1 MTVAAIMQRGDRFC
15 LVEEEADGRLVY
27 NQPAGHWEPGETLA
41 EACAR
46 EALEETAH
54 SFRPTHL
61 LGVYRWHYAPKVRG
75 TLPPLPGPL
84 PPGERGSEAALR
96 APDGVTF
103 LRFAFLGEV
112 LGETGG
118 PLDREIRR
126 VVWLTPEEV
135 RAGRERHRSP
145 LVMACLD
152 DCLAGRRYPLDVIRH
167 YQ

>member
-1 MTVAAIMQRGDRFC
+1 MAEVWKPSVTVAAIMQRGDRFC
-15 LVEEEADGRLVY
+15 LVEEEAEGRLVY
-27 NQPAGHWEPGETLA
+27 NQPAGHWEPGETLT

-61 LGVYRWHYAPKVRG
+61 LGIYRWHYAPK
-75 TLPPLPGPL
+75 
-84 PPGERGSEAALR
+84 
-96 APDGVTF
+96 DVTF

-118 PLDREIRR
+118 PLDHEIRR
-126 VVWLTPEEV
+126 VVWLTPDEV

-145 LVMACLD
+145 LVMACVD

>member
-1 MTVAAIMQRGDRFC
+1 MAEVWKPSVTVAAIMQRGNRFC

-46 EALEETAH
+46 ETLEETAYA
-54 SFRPTHL
+54 FRPTHL
-61 LGVYRWHYAPKVRG
+61 LGIYRWHYAPR
-75 TLPPLPGPL
+75 
-84 PPGERGSEAALR
+84 
-96 APDGVTF
+96 DVTF

-118 PLDREIRR
+118 ALDHEIRR
-126 VVWLTPEEV
+126 VVWLTPDEV
-135 RAGRERHRSP
+135 RSGRERHRSP

>member
-1 MTVAAIMQRGDRFC
+1 MAEVWKPSVTVAAIMQRGDRFC

-61 LGVYRWHYAPKVRG
+61 LGIYRWHYAAK
-75 TLPPLPGPL
+75 
-84 PPGERGSEAALR
+84 
-96 APDGVTF
+96 DVTF
-103 LRFAFLGEV
+103 LRFAFLGDV
-112 LGETGG
+112 LAETDG

-152 DCLAGRRYPLDVIRH
+152 DCLSGRRFPLDVIRH

>member
-1 MTVAAIMQRGDRFC
+1 MAEVWKPSVTVAAIMQRGNRFC

-27 NQPAGHWEPGETLA
+27 NQPAGHWEPGETLP

-46 EALEETAH
+46 ETLEETAYA
-54 SFRPTHL
+54 FRPTHL
-61 LGVYRWHYAPKVRG
+61 LGIYRWHYAPR
-75 TLPPLPGPL
+75 
-84 PPGERGSEAALR
+84 
-96 APDGVTF
+96 DVTF

-118 PLDREIRR
+118 ALDHEIRR
-126 VVWLTPEEV
+126 VVWLTPAEA
-135 RAGRERHRSP
+135 RAARERHRSP
-145 LVMACLD
+145 LVMACID

>member
-1 MTVAAIMQRGDRFC
+1 MAEVWKPSVTVAAIMQRGDRFC

-61 LGVYRWHYAPKVRG
+61 LGIYRWHYAPH
-75 TLPPLPGPL
+75 
-84 PPGERGSEAALR
+84 
-96 APDGVTF
+96 DVTF

-126 VVWLTPEEV
+126 VVWLTPDEV

>member
-1 MTVAAIMQRGDRFC
+1 MAEVWKPSVTVAAIMQRGERFC

-61 LGVYRWHYAPKVRG
+61 LGIYRWHH
-75 TLPPLPGPL
+75 
-84 PPGERGSEAALR
+84 AAK
-96 APDGVTF
+96 DVTF
-103 LRFAFLGEV
+103 LRFAFLGDV

-126 VVWLTPEEV
+126 LVWLTPEEV
-135 RAGRERHRSP
+135 RAARGRHRSP
-145 LVMACLD
+145 LVMACVD

>member
-1 MTVAAIMQRGDRFC
+1 MGEVWKPSVTVAAIMQRGGRFC

-61 LGVYRWHYAPKVRG
+61 LGIYRWHYAPR
-75 TLPPLPGPL
+75 
-84 PPGERGSEAALR
+84 
-96 APDGVTF
+96 DVTF

-126 VVWLTPEEV
+126 VVWLTPDEV

-145 LVMACLD
+145 LVMACVD
-152 DCLAGRRYPLDVIRH
+152 DCLAGHRYPLDVIRH